1 MPASRPATT
10 KTTAASRRAIAI
22 ASTRTKSALRKVFG
36 RGLTSLRVSCRLR
49 PASAATCAVSW
60 RKSSARY
67 SGHVYLRNHR
77 VNGRLRWQY
86 RVDVTKKKGKKTT
99 HVRRD
104 YRTGGTVS

>member
-1 MPASRPATT
+1 MA
-10 KTTAASRRAIAI
+10 K
-22 ASTRTKSALRKVFG
+22 TRTRTALRKVFG
-36 RGLTSLRVSCRLR
+36 TGLSRLSVACRLR
-49 PASAATCAVSW
+49 TGGASTCTVSW

-99 HVRRD
+99 HVRRG
-104 YRTGGTVS
+104 YRTGGIVS

>member
-1 MPASRPATT
+1 M
-10 KTTAASRRAIAI
+10 
-22 ASTRTKSALRKVFG
+22 
-36 RGLTSLRVSCRLR
+36 
-49 PASAATCAVSW
+49 SW